1 VTHPP
6 DHVVRPTD
14 PATES
19 ARATGADSA
28 RRSSGSSPLG
38 VYGALAGL
46 SLLVLAALWQV
57 RLDPVAAVV
66 GLAVGTVAAAY
77 LSVRVGTR
85 RLLSQLN
92 AREVPES
99 RLPAVYTLLDDLAG
113 SMAVDRPR
121 LLIAR
126 LEAPNAFALETA
138 GRGTVVL
145 DASLLRLL
153 DRDEL
158 AALFAHE
165 LAHLERR
172 DGLVGT
178 LALAVSQLVVVALE
192 LLLSPVVFLLTGAAL
207 CLASVRR
214 DPAAWPETPPGRL
227 RLRVESGVA
236 LVGMTAT
243 LLLRAYARRREF
255 GADARAAAVT
265 GRPLAL
271 ASALATLDRASSPAL
286 GSLSPVWTHGEVE
299 SEEERRLREYFS
311 THPPIEDRIARL
323 RELAAESGSRGV
335 RVPIE

>member
-1 VTHPP
+1 MSP
-6 DHVVRPTD
+6 
-14 PATES
+14 
-19 ARATGADSA
+19 
-28 RRSSGSSPLG
+28 SSPSDGSRDRRGGRLG
-38 VYGALAGL
+38 TALVGLVALAVYGTLAGL
-46 SLLVLAALWQV
+46 SLLVLAALWQI

-66 GLAVGTVAAAY
+66 GIAVGTLAAAY

-85 RLLSQLN
+85 RLLARLD

-99 RLPAVYTLLDDLAG
+99 RLPGVYALLDDLAA
-113 SMAVDRPR
+113 SMSVERPR

-172 DGLVGT
+172 DGFVGT
-178 LALAVSQLVVVALE
+178 VALGVSQLVVVALE
-192 LLLSPVVFLLTGAAL
+192 LLLSPAVFLLTGAAL

-214 DPAAWPETPPGRL
+214 EPGAWPQTLPGRL
-227 RLRVESGVA
+227 RLRVESAVA

-271 ASALATLDRASSPAL
+271 ASALATLDRTSSPPL
-286 GSLSPVWTHGEVE
+286 GALSPVWTHGEVE

-311 THPPIEDRIARL
+311 THPPIEARIERL
-323 RELAAESGSRGV
+323 RELAAESERGSV
-335 RVPIE
+335 RIPIE